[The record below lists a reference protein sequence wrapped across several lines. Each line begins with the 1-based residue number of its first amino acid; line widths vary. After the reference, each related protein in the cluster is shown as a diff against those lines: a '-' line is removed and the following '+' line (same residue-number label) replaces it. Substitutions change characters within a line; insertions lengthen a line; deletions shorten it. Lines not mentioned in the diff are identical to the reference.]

1 MAVTVTKS
9 RAKSRAKSPANT
21 GRGARDLRIL
31 VVHGPN
37 LNLLGKRE
45 PEIYG
50 TQTLAD
56 IDADLA
62 AAAKD
67 LCVEVESFQSN
78 HEGELIDRIQE
89 AMGHADGILINPGGF
104 THSSVAL
111 RDALVATDLPVVEI
125 HLSNVYARESFRRL
139 SYVSP
144 IAVGVISG
152 LGAQG
157 YQFGLEAL
165 VKRLNR

>member
-1 MAVTVTKS
+1 MTVSDDRASGQAKGKKKAGRAS
-9 RAKSRAKSPANT
+9 RA
-21 GRGARDLRIL
+21 LQIL

-62 AAAKD
+62 TLAKE
-67 LCVEVESFQSN
+67 LGVEVESIQSN
-78 HEGELIDRIQE
+78 HEGKLIDRIQE
-89 AMGHADGILINPGGF
+89 SMGHADGILINPGGF

-125 HLSNVYARESFRRL
+125 HLSNVYARESFRKL

-144 IAVGVISG
+144 IAIGVISG

-157 YQFGLEAL
+157 YQFGFEAL
-165 VKRLNR
+165 VKRLS

>member
-1 MAVTVTKS
+1 M
-9 RAKSRAKSPANT
+9 
-21 GRGARDLRIL
+21 RIL

-45 PEIYG
+45 PAIYG
-50 TQTLAD
+50 TQTLAE

-62 AAAKD
+62 LLAKELGID
-67 LCVEVESFQSN
+67 IDCFQSN

-89 AMGHADGILINPGGF
+89 AMTTADGILINPGGF

-111 RDALVATDLPVVEI
+111 RDALVATGLPVIEV
-125 HLSNVYARESFRRL
+125 HLSNVYAREDFRKV

-152 LGAQG
+152 LGAAG
-157 YQFGLEAL
+157 YRFGLEAL
-165 VKRLNR
+165 ASRPHG

>member
-1 MAVTVTKS
+1 
-9 RAKSRAKSPANT
+9 
-21 GRGARDLRIL
+21 
-31 VVHGPN
+31 VHGPN

-62 AAAKD
+62 ALAKD
-67 LCVEVESFQSN
+67 LGVEVESVQSN

-89 AMGHADGILINPGGF
+89 AIGHADGILINPGGF
-104 THSSVAL
+104 THSSIAL

-125 HLSNVYARESFRRL
+125 HLSNVYARESFRQL

-157 YQFGLEAL
+157 YQLGLEAL
-165 VKRLNR
+165 VKRLNG

>member
-1 MAVTVTKS
+1 MATKGQ
-9 RAKSRAKSPANT
+9 AKS
-21 GRGARDLRIL
+21 GRSSRDLRIL

-50 TQTLAD
+50 TQTLAE

-62 AAAKD
+62 VLAKD
-67 LCVEVESFQSN
+67 LGVEVESIQSN

-89 AMGHADGILINPGGF
+89 AIGQADGILINPGGF
-104 THSSVAL
+104 THSSIAL

-125 HLSNVYARESFRRL
+125 HLSNVYARESFRQL

-144 IAVGVISG
+144 IAIGVISG

-165 VKRLNR
+165 VKRLNG